1 MPVSLPPSTNVPWKP
16 DAIAQALRGVKG
28 ADAQALVEYM
38 KLLVQHLDSM
48 YSDIAGTV
56 NRLNTV
62 GPFTVIYYK
71 DSQATPHYWSIGID
85 ITGALVT
92 TDLGTTEP

>member
-38 KLLVQHLDSM
+38 KLVVQHLDAM

-56 NRLNTV
+56 NRLNTEV
-62 GPFTVIYYK
+62 
-71 DSQATPHYWSIGID
+71 QALKTRYDAHNSHPPP
-85 ITGALVT
+85 A
-92 TDLGTTEP
+92 